1 MNVISNFSP
10 AFFVFPVLTAAW
22 FFGSSASAQ
31 LVGGGVPGSLDSEG
45 FSPAGYSPRGLSGVL
60 PDASRFSGS
69 LRLNSSYDS
78 NIGLRNGGSDGTFFL
93 ALGGNLAYQLGS
105 EEGLWS
111 ATLNYSPNY
120 RFFFSDQDL
129 PGAFQQSGGLA
140 FSYSARSISARLQA
154 SLASGGGQ
162 NVLAGGFVNSLNYGI
177 NGSLNWRFSGKTS
190 IGVTYGQRFNEIVD
204 QQKNTTNSFGFNA
217 SWQATPLVSFG
228 TFVSFSQNDLGSRG
242 TVDSTGYGLSL
253 SYSLTGKTSL
263 SARLGLQD
271 QTFEQRE
278 GNTAFLGTINLA
290 WRPNDLYAV
299 SLGLNTNTVALPG
312 TNSQIVNNYSL
323 NAAISRS
330 LGIGR
335 LSLGGGVSIGQVE
348 DTGVMIGPATS
359 QQDRRFMNVNLGYS
373 RPILGDEVSFNA
385 SVGYRQGF
393 APQEFSGINS
403 SLGLNYAF

>member
-1 MNVISNFSP
+1 MNLISNFSP
-10 AFFVFPVLTAAW
+10 AFFVLPVLTAAW
-22 FFGSSASAQ
+22 FFGSSATAQ

-45 FSPAGYSPRGLSGVL
+45 FSPAGFSPRGLSGVL

-69 LRLNSSYDS
+69 LRLSSSYDS

-111 ATLNYSPNY
+111 ASLNYSPNY

-190 IGVTYGQRFNEIVD
+190 IGVTYGQRFNEIVN
-204 QQKNTTNSFGFNA
+204 QQKNTTNSFRFNV

-228 TFVSFSQNDLGSRG
+228 TFVRFSQNDLGLRG

-299 SLGLNTNTVALPG
+299 ALGLNTNTVALPG

-330 LGIGR
+330 MGIGR

-348 DTGVMIGPATS
+348 DTRVMIGPARS

-373 RPILGDEVSFNA
+373 QPILGDEVSFNA

-403 SLGLNYAF
+403 SLGLSYAF